1 MFQGYYINLE
11 HRTERK
17 LNIESIQQKFP
28 QLANIKRFNAIKH
41 QHGGIGCTL
50 SHVNVLSK
58 LDLLDETYFLV
69 LEDDFNIIN
78 EEGFRSFL
86 NDFEKIKEDN
96 WDIIVLTPCY
106 STIFKESANNNFY
119 RIKSTQTTTGY
130 IIKKTFVNIL
140 KTNFE
145 KSIQLLENSKDYNK
159 YSCDQ
164 YWKKLQND
172 HIFLCY
178 NRIFANQLPGISDVE
193 HKYVDYTNF
202 LLYTNKLEN

>member
-17 LNIESIQQKFP
+17 FNIESIQQKFP

-41 QHGGIGCTL
+41 QHGAIGCTL

-58 LDLLDETYFLV
+58 LNLLDETYFLV

-78 EEGFRSFL
+78 EDGFRSFL

-96 WDIIVLTPCY
+96 WDIIVLTPCT
-106 STIFKESANNNFY
+106 STIFKETENNNFC

-130 IIKKTFVNIL
+130 IIKKSFVNIL

-145 KSIQLLENSKDYNK
+145 KSIQLLENSKEYSK

-164 YWKKLQND
+164 YWKNLQND

-178 NRIFANQLPGISDVE
+178 NILFANQLPGVSDVL
-193 HKYVDYTNF
+193 HKYVDYTNY
-202 LLYTNKLEN
+202 LLYTNELKN

>member
-11 HRTERK
+11 YRTERK

-41 QHGGIGCTL
+41 HNGAIGCTL

-58 LDLLDETYFLV
+58 LDLLDEKYFLV

-78 EEGFRSFL
+78 EDAFRSFL
-86 NDFEKIKEDN
+86 NDFEKIKENN

-106 STIFKESANNNFY
+106 STIIKKSGNNNFN

-130 IIKKTFVNIL
+130 IIKKSFVNIL

-145 KSIQLLENSKDYNK
+145 KSNHLLETTKDVIQYA
-159 YSCDQ
+159 CDM

-178 NRIFANQLPGISDVE
+178 NSIFANQLPGISDVE
-193 HKYVDYTNF
+193 HKYVDYTNY
-202 LLYTNKLEN
+202 LLYSNTLEK